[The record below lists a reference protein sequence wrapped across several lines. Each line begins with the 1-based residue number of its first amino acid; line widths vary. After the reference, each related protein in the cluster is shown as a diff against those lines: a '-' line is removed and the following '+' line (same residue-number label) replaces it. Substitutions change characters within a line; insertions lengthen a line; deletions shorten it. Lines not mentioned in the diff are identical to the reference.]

1 MNLRFC
7 GAALMSAAILP
18 ISLYAEAPFNF
29 ESTPGKLPKDV
40 VPKSYDI
47 KLKPN
52 IEKLTFTGSETVVLG
67 VRKPVKTITL
77 NANTMTI
84 GSAKLL
90 RADGDVEQGA
100 RVAIDAKE
108 QTATLTFDNEIPS
121 GQHQVSIDFA
131 GKIN

>member
-1 MNLRFC
+1 MNIRLGC
-7 GAALMSAAILP
+7 VAAISAMLSA
-18 ISLYAEAPFNF
+18 IMLHAEAPFNF

-40 VPKSYDI
+40 VPNSYDI

-77 NANTMTI
+77 NVNTMTI
-84 GSAKLL
+84 RSAKLL
-90 RADGDVEQGA
+90 RADGKVEQGA

-121 GQHQVSIDFA
+121 GQHQVSIDFR
-131 GKIN
+131 GKD